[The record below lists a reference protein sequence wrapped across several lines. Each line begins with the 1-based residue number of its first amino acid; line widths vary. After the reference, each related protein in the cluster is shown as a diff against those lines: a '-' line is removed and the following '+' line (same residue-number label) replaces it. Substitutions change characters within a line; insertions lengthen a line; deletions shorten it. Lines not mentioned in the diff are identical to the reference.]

1 MFKFANL
8 VLVAI
13 LVLCLKVET
22 SPIGNNAKLPKRVQ
36 TISEGTTLTGQ
47 QGNSF
52 AQMMVTILDEDE
64 HMQETPK
71 STAVK
76 KRKLQPSMRGAALDS
91 NFVTIETKKVNK
103 VQERKAQI
111 KKEKTV
117 VKNIKK
123 SQKSGNKY
131 L

>member
-1 MFKFANL
+1 MNKFANL

-22 SPIGNNAKLPKRVQ
+22 APIGSSRKLPEKVQ
-36 TISEGTTLTGQ
+36 AISEKSGLIGQ
-47 QGNSF
+47 KGNSF

-64 HMQETPK
+64 STHETQR
-71 STAVK
+71 SSAVK
-76 KRKLQPSMRGAALDS
+76 KKQLQPSMRGAALDS

-103 VQERKAQI
+103 IKERKAKI
-111 KKEKTV
+111 MKAKTAT
-117 VKNIKK
+117 KNIKK